1 MVLEQISDHS
11 VFGRLEPGCL
21 RRLSSWK
28 RGNATRTR
36 RRSSIDLKPRLGL
49 VSIFGATMAML
60 NFRILSVHR
69 IEVNVIPH
77 IEFVYQ
83 RL

>member
-11 VFGRLEPGCL
+11 VFGWSQAASEDRAP
-21 RRLSSWK
+21 WK

-49 VSIFGATMAML
+49 VSISGAAMAML
-60 NFRILSVHR
+60 NFRILSVDR
-69 IEVNVIPH
+69 IEVNVIAH